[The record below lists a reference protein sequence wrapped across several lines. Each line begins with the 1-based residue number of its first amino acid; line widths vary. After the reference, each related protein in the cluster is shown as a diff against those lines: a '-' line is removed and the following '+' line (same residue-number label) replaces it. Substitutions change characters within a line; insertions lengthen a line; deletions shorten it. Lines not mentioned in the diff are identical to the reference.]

1 MIKPTNVVILMIF
14 FHFSI
19 GHTQC
24 IKEEKDTKI
33 MAKSKLIKANQKI
46 AKSVVEAHEKITDKV
61 VGAYTKIEDKFVDQ
75 YLTHDGESI
84 EDAKARLKAE
94 NAERQAKLKDEKK

>member
-1 MIKPTNVVILMIF
+1 M
-14 FHFSI
+14 
-19 GHTQC
+19 
-24 IKEEKDTKI
+24 
-33 MAKSKLIKANQKI
+33 MAKSKLIQANQKV

-84 EDAKARLKAE
+84 ADAKARLKLANE
-94 NAERQAKLKDEKK
+94 ERQAKLKDEKK